1 MFKIIFL
8 SLLIYIHSLYE
19 AYVGGFVTW
28 FKRKSTNEYIIV
40 YRGISYSTASTYYIK
55 DGNVALIDEKEYIE
69 ISAFR
74 LYENNLTVNCYYTY
88 HGTSVEYRGK
98 IFEFN
103 FYTRGER
110 IEYLTYSTNNLL
122 FLAKN
127 YYQFFDV
134 GLHLYLLKKPYK
146 EIYKKIYID
155 TSVDLEL
162 SEIND

>member
-19 AYVGGFVTW
+19 AYVGGSVTW

-88 HGTSVEYRGK
+88 HGTSIEYRGK
-98 IFEFN
+98 IFEFY
-103 FYTRGER
+103 FDGYER
-110 IEYLTYSTNNLL
+110 IEYLAYSANNLL

-127 YYQFFDV
+127 NYQFFDV
-134 GLHLYLLKKPYK
+134 GLHLYLIKKPYK
-146 EIYKKIYID
+146 EIYKKIQID
-155 TSVDLEL
+155 TSVLF
-162 SEIND
+162 